1 MNTFWSSLGT
11 LDSLMMDAGSL
22 PCEGTCGLMMGIE
35 VWVAIGTGDARSDRS
50 ICCPYG
56 DGAIWS
62 FEVTS
67 VAYLNYVLY

>member
-35 VWVAIGTGDARSDRS
+35 VWVAIGTGDAA
-50 ICCPYG
+50 IGIGG
-56 DGAIWS
+56 DAMALGRCW
-62 FEVTS
+62 
-67 VAYLNYVLY
+67 LR